1 MKRLFASI
9 HDVSPRFEGQVDR
22 LLDHLAPHVGRRLAM
37 LVVPDHW
44 SSAPITPAFGA
55 RLRAWADE
63 GIEMFVHGW
72 THRDDSAHTGA
83 AASLKAKHMTAGEG
97 EFLGLSHAEA
107 LIRMRRGKSL
117 VEDITG
123 RPATGFIAPAWL
135 YSQGARAA
143 LKDAGFALAED
154 HARVWQPGGE
164 VVARGPVIT
173 WASRSRPRQLSSLF
187 AASALRQVLQPTP
200 NVRIAVHPGD
210 TTVPALMRSITT
222 TFAAFGKHRPAA
234 YTELLA

>member
-9 HDVSPRFEGQVDR
+9 HDVSPRFEGEVDR
-22 LLDHLAPHVGRRLAM
+22 LLDHLGPHVGRRLAM

-44 SSAPITPAFGA
+44 SSAPITPAFA
-55 RLRAWADE
+55 TRLRGWADE

-107 LIRMRRGKSL
+107 LIRMRRGKAL
-117 VEDITG
+117 IEDITG

-143 LKDAGFALAED
+143 LTDAGFALAED
-154 HARVWQPGGE
+154 HARVWQPGGDI
-164 VVARGPVIT
+164 VARGPVIT
-173 WASRSRPRQLSSLF
+173 WASRSRPRQMSSLF
-187 AASALRQVLQPTP
+187 AASALRRVLQPTS

-210 TTVPALMRSITT
+210 TTVPALMRSITR
-222 TFAAFGKHRPAA
+222 TFAAFEKHRPAA
-234 YTELLA
+234 YAELAG